1 MCIRDSLGAGN
12 KWTTRSQRFTLEL
25 YGGVG
30 RSLNP
35 EPYQEDF
42 IFRAGLNIGVRL

>member
-1 MCIRDSLGAGN
+1 
-12 KWTTRSQRFTLEL
+12 
-25 YGGVG
+25 VG

-42 IFRAGLNIGVRL
+42 IFRAGLNIGVRF